1 MTMMHVWIYHPT
13 VLRVLYEAWT
23 MSDRGGQPHKPQ
35 NDIQLHAR
43 YAQVYYVE
51 LRFASKPAV
60 LDYVVW
66 FILYGE
72 YVRFI

>member
-1 MTMMHVWIYHPT
+1 
-13 VLRVLYEAWT
+13 
-23 MSDRGGQPHKPQ
+23 MSGRGGQPHKSQ
-35 NDIQLHAR
+35 NDIQLYAR
-43 YAQVYYVE
+43 YAQVYYVA
-51 LRFASKPAV
+51 LCFASKPAV